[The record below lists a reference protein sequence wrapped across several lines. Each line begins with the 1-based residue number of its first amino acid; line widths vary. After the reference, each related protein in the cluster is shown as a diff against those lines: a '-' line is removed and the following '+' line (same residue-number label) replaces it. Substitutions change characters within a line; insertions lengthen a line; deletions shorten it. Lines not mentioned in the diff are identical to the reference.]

1 VSAVDPTPR
10 DAARRGPE
18 VPAGDLTWHRMHP
31 VTPFV
36 RGWSVILVLVAF
48 VGHQTLDQ
56 LEAVGG
62 AAAAVGEVSGL
73 WWKATLAG
81 LLLLALVFGF
91 AALAWRMTTYAVD
104 DDAVHLRKGVVFRQQ
119 RHARLDR
126 LQAIDIRQPLL
137 ARLGGLAELT
147 LEVAGGSGSGVAI
160 GFLREQDARRL
171 RADLL
176 ARAAGVKA
184 RRGAAAPAAP
194 PVAAAHDVPGPVD
207 GVPSGA
213 GPVDGVPSG
222 TPVDGTPV
230 DGARPGGAPLDRTA
244 PAGGL
249 DDVEEA
255 PEEQVYEVPVGRLV
269 HSLLRSP
276 ALWFVALGLA
286 GMVVAVVVTRNFG
299 ILVSAAPAVLGGGGY
314 LFQRFAG
321 EFGFRAALSPDGIRL
336 RHGLLE
342 TRAQTIPPGRVQAVS
357 LTQGP
362 LWRGPDWWRVKVNV
376 AGYATGE
383 NTESQNVLLPVGPRA
398 EALTALWLVLPDLGT
413 EDPLRLLDEGLTG
426 TDADGAFTVAP
437 RRSRWLDPVAWRRNG
452 FAVTDRALLLRSGR
466 VVRRLVLVP
475 HERTQSL
482 AVAQGPWQRRL
493 GLGTFTVHSTPG
505 PVAPAVAH
513 LDAADAGRLL
523 QEQARRART
532 ARATAGPERWMEQRA
547 EVTGAARADDEPAE
561 AVTRAEAAA
570 PGTDAGPEVRG

>member
-1 VSAVDPTPR
+1 MSAADPTPHGAPPTGATGA
-10 DAARRGPE
+10 DA
-18 VPAGDLTWHRMHP
+18 PAGDLAWQRMHP

-36 RGWSVILVLVAF
+36 RGWSVILVAIAF
-48 VGHQTLDQ
+48 IGHQTLDQ

-62 AAAAVGEVSGL
+62 AAAAVSQVSGL
-73 WWKATLAG
+73 WWKVALAVV
-81 LLLLALVFGF
+81 LLLALVFGY
-91 AALAWRMTTYAVD
+91 AALAWRMTAYAVD
-104 DDAVHLRKGVVFRQQ
+104 DDAVHLRKGVLFRQQ

-126 LQAIDIRQPLL
+126 LQAVDIRQPLL

-184 RRGAAAPAAP
+184 RRTGTPAPAADAAAVRPDAGPATGAAA
-194 PVAAAHDVPGPVD
+194 PVD
-207 GVPSGA
+207 GVPAADGVA
-213 GPVDGVPSG
+213 LVDGVPAAGVAGRASAG
-222 TPVDGTPV
+222 
-230 DGARPGGAPLDRTA
+230 RPAD
-244 PAGGL
+244 GGL
-249 DDVEEA
+249 DEVDEA
-255 PEEQVYEVPVGRLV
+255 PEEQVYEVPAGRLV

-276 ALWFVALGLA
+276 ALWVVALGLV
-286 GMVVAVVVTRNFG
+286 GVVVAVALTRNFG

-426 TDADGAFTVAP
+426 TDPHGQFTVAP

-493 GLGTFTVHSTPG
+493 AVATFTVHSTAG

-513 LDAADAGRLL
+513 LDAGDAGRLL
-523 QEQARRART
+523 EEQARRART

-547 EVTGAARADDEPAE
+547 QVAEANRADGEP
-561 AVTRAEAAA
+561 AEAAA
-570 PGTDAGPEVRG
+570 PGSAPGLPGGGEERG